1 MKTESHVCLN
11 DLAPKKPQE
20 QNLIIKVTSGD
31 YTHALARDAGGRVVA
46 AFHRNLKTA
55 EAKL

>member
-1 MKTESHVCLN
+1 MKAESHVCLT
-11 DLAPKKPQE
+11 DLTSKRAEDQS
-20 QNLIIKVTSGD
+20 LIISVKSGE
-31 YTHALARDAGGRVVA
+31 YTHALARDEQGRVVA